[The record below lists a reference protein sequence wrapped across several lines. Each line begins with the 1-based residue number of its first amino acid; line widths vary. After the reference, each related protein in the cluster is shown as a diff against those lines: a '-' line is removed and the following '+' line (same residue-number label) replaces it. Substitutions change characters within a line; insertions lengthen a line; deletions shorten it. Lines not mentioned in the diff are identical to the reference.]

1 MLRLR
6 FLLPPVKSGEEGRP
20 TSCPYCRRDT
30 FQRHGVAPKPIK
42 DLRLPQVQVIRYLCT
57 GCRRTFRHYPQGVDR
72 HDQSKRTRALCALLW
87 GLGLSLEAVSQ
98 VVSSL
103 GCPLARMT
111 VWRDVQELGQVIRLR
126 PRPPGSISILGVDET
141 VVKLKGGK
149 VTVGF
154 VTDPGNG
161 ELVGLDILAGQ
172 DSQAFFLWLK
182 GYARKLGVRAL
193 LTDDLSTY
201 KPVVEELGVEHQV
214 CLAHVR
220 KNLARRLK
228 GIEGWEK
235 EKAQLAALIK
245 ELPEGGG
252 KSLLALEK
260 QVREDPRLRQLVVEL
275 SEKWRSLV
283 CYRRLPRMP
292 STNNRTEQVI
302 GRSKI
307 RYKLLRGFKS
317 VQGLL
322 NGLWLTQW
330 VWTPDKLRDLG
341 ALMAS
346 A

>member
-1 MLRLR
+1 MPRLR
-6 FLLPPVKSGEEGRP
+6 FLLPQVKAVEEGRP
-20 TSCPYCRRDT
+20 TSCPYCQGET
-30 FQRHGVAPKPIK
+30 FQRHGVVQKPIK
-42 DLRLPQVQVIRYLCT
+42 DLRLPQVQLVRYRCT
-57 GCRRTFRHYPQGVDR
+57 ICRRTFRHYPQGVDK
-72 HDQSKRTRALCALLW
+72 HDQSKRTRAFCALLW
-87 GLGLSLEAVSQ
+87 GLGVSLEGVSQ

-103 GCPLARMT
+103 GCPLARMS
-111 VWRDVQELGQVIRLR
+111 VWRDVQELGLGIRLW
-126 PRPPGSISILGVDET
+126 PSPLGPIAILGADET
-141 VVKLKGGK
+141 VVKLKGSK
-149 VTVGF
+149 VVVGF
-154 VTDPGNG
+154 ITDPQNG
-161 ELVGLDILAGQ
+161 KLVGLELLTGQ
-172 DSQAFFLWLK
+172 DSRAFLLWLK
-182 GYARKLGVRAL
+182 RYAQKLGMKAL
-193 LTDDLSTY
+193 LTDDLATY

-245 ELPEGGG
+245 ELPEEGG

-260 QVREDPRLRQLVVEL
+260 QVRGDPRLRQLVVEL

-283 CYRRLPRMP
+283 CYKRLTRMP